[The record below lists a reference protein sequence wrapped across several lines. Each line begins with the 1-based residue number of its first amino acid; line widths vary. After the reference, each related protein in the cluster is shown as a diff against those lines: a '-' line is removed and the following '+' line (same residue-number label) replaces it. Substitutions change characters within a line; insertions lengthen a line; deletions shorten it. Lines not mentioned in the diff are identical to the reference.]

1 MKTCLSDFVDN
12 KTVRNIMKKIY
23 ILSLVGVV
31 LIGLGT
37 IFAFQRVNN
46 TPPTGYAVGD
56 EVQDFRLKGTS
67 GQFVSMADNRNV
79 KGYII
84 VFTCNHCP
92 FSKAYESRIMAL
104 DRKYAGM
111 GFPVLAINPNDPSAY
126 EEDSFENMQLVAKTK
141 NYSFAYLQD
150 ETQEVSKAFGVT
162 RTPSAFVVKR
172 EGSRFI
178 MQYIGA
184 IDDNVQDPSSVTKR
198 YVEDAVGNILSG
210 KPVIMTTTKSLGCAV
225 KWKS

>member
-1 MKTCLSDFVDN
+1 MKTLLSDFIDN
-12 KTVRNIMKKIY
+12 KTVRIIMKKIY
-23 ILSLVGVV
+23 ILSLVSVV

-37 IFAFQRVNN
+37 VFAFQWVNN
-46 TPPTGYAVGD
+46 APPIGYAVGD
-56 EVQDFRLKGTS
+56 EVIDFRLKSTS
-67 GQFVSMADNRNV
+67 GQLVSMADSRNV

-111 GFPVLAINPNDPSAY
+111 GFPVLAINPNDPNAY

-172 EGSRFI
+172 EGNRFI

-184 IDDNVQDPSSVTKR
+184 IDDNVQDSNSVTKR
-198 YVEDAVGNILSG
+198 YVEDAVSNILSG